1 MPETF
6 HSFGRLPPE
15 LRDKIWK
22 LAIRPGG
29 PARRGAHIFSIY
41 DGSGDDVDKAVVV
54 AASCFKFHHNFSTY
68 LIDGGL
74 WNACKE
80 SRLLIERVFDSK
92 KWDAVRDRRL
102 RSHTGNPVQVKGEH
116 LMPATGYFRG
126 DDSTDRYFTVVPYRD
141 LFCLQPEILDYFNCE
156 DISKPDGVALGS
168 TRWGFHGL
176 QNIAL
181 EYDPAWGITVEK
193 ADLGMRHRLSIVESI
208 IQPLFNAKG
217 LSYVWL
223 IDYRIKRR
231 HYVPTKEETTER
243 DPIIFYGSDRR
254 FVEVLG
260 NKWETAFEDK
270 AEIDSSC
277 DNFIRIMEEAIE
289 HQLDVIEARLMSH
302 ESSADWN
309 RVSRFLKIP
318 HLRVLA
324 CEYI

>member
-1 MPETF
+1 
-6 HSFGRLPPE
+6 
-15 LRDKIWK
+15 
-22 LAIRPGG
+22 
-29 PARRGAHIFSIY
+29 
-41 DGSGDDVDKAVVV
+41 
-54 AASCFKFHHNFSTY
+54 
-68 LIDGGL
+68 
-74 WNACKE
+74 
-80 SRLLIERVFDSK
+80 
-92 KWDAVRDRRL
+92 
-102 RSHTGNPVQVKGEH
+102 
-116 LMPATGYFRG
+116 
-126 DDSTDRYFTVVPYRD
+126 
-141 LFCLQPEILDYFNCE
+141 
-156 DISKPDGVALGS
+156 
-168 TRWGFHGL
+168 
-176 QNIAL
+176 
-181 EYDPAWGITVEK
+181 
-193 ADLGMRHRLSIVESI
+193 MRHRLSIVESI

-302 ESSADWN
+302 QSSDDWN
-309 RVSRFLKIP
+309 QVSRFLKTP

-324 CEYI
+324 YEYI